1 MIGEPCV
8 GGDAAHT
15 PDGFEKFWK
24 AHPRQRDRKRAE
36 KLFTQAVA
44 AGIHPDVIVQAAE
57 RYRAENAG
65 NKAQYVAYA
74 DNWLD
79 QRRWE
84 DYQADTPVAA
94 RSDAVRDAAA
104 FWAKKVKS
112 GAYIPPTGIS
122 AEVAA
127 CMIQGGLVQEQD
139 LLRAGLRI

>member
-1 MIGEPCV
+1 M
-8 GGDAAHT
+8 
-15 PDGFEKFWK
+15 
-24 AHPRQRDRKRAE
+24 
-36 KLFTQAVA
+36 
-44 AGIHPDVIVQAAE
+44 
-57 RYRAENAG
+57 
-65 NKAQYVAYA
+65 AYA